1 MKMLNVKKVANSCQS
16 QHGFTMVELMI
27 AIGLSAG
34 LLFGVLQIFETNRR
48 SSSIQYAL
56 SEVQEGGRFAVEM
69 ISRDIRMANT
79 WGCNQNRHG
88 VDLTDTVFE
97 DLTPLPAPAGV
108 QVQWGRGGVVG
119 RDNVGALTVGT
130 VTVEPGTDEF
140 SLRGSF
146 IIPNAIIRQPYMANP
161 ASNIIVAVGADIP
174 VGTPLVVSSCLSS
187 SLFLNTQTDTVTSGI
202 IAHAVPFTR
211 IYEGDATIGRPF
223 THQYFVGQNGNGGTS
238 LYRIVDNN
246 PANELVRN
254 VTDMQ
259 VLYGIDSDTNG
270 SAEQFIA
277 SPSSVQFGQVVSM
290 RVQFTLDSQSN
301 VNGGGP
307 LQKTYVVTANIRN
320 KSLQ

>member
-1 MKMLNVKKVANSCQS
+1 MKMLNVKKVPNSSQS

-34 LLFGVLQIFETNRR
+34 LLFGVLQIFDTNSR
-48 SSSIQYAL
+48 SSRIQYAL
-56 SEVQEGGRFAVEM
+56 SEVQEGGRFAVEI
-69 ISRDIRMANT
+69 ISRDIRMANS
-79 WGCNQNRHG
+79 WGCNQNRHA
-88 VDLTDTVFE
+88 VDLTDTVVE
-97 DLTPLPAPAGV
+97 DLTALPLATGV

-119 RDNVGALTVGT
+119 TNNVGALTVGT
-130 VTVEPGTDEF
+130 VTVAPGTDEF

-146 IIPNAIIRQPYMANP
+146 IIPNAIIRQPYMTNS

-174 VGTPLVVSSCLSS
+174 VGTPLVVSNCLSS
-187 SLFLNTQTDTVTSGI
+187 NLFLNAQADTVTSGVV
-202 IAHAVPFTR
+202 AHAVPFTR

-223 THQYFVGQNGNGGTS
+223 THQYFVGQNGTGGTS

-246 PANELVRN
+246 NANELVRN

-259 VLYGIDSDTNG
+259 VLYGIDGDTNG

-277 SPSSVQFGQVVSM
+277 SPSAIEFGQVVSM
-290 RVQFTLDSQSN
+290 RVQLTLDSQSN

-307 LQKTYVVTANIRN
+307 LQKTFVATANIRN